1 MSNSEEFAEIDV
13 LCRKELDSRC
23 QRWVDGVMAVIRWG
37 DDVMAVIRECKPSID
52 SLTRNNPMSQ
62 NNLTEQNELQF
73 AQQVILALT
82 DELRKTQRE
91 LAAALA
97 ASKAEIQNLNDEIVA
112 GRLG

>member
-1 MSNSEEFAEIDV
+1 
-13 LCRKELDSRC
+13 
-23 QRWVDGVMAVIRWG
+23 
-37 DDVMAVIRECKPSID
+37 
-52 SLTRNNPMSQ
+52 MSQ